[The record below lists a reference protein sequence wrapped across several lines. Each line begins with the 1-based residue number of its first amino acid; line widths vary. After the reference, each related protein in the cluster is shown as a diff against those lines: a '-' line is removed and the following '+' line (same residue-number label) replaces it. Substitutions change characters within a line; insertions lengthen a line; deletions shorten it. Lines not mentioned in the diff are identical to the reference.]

1 MDCILSIYCNKD
13 TEKLIDIREIVSFI
27 TRRKKKEAIYAQFGA
42 SSDTEYEMTVDIHLK
57 SGTIITAKYDDNIA
71 KAISTWE
78 DYVRHSYDYEMSKY

>member
-27 TRRKKKEAIYAQFGA
+27 TKREKKETSPAVLNIV
-42 SSDTEYEMTVDIHLK
+42 YEMTVDIHLK